1 MRAVAGQITRTL
13 QFVERSAKVERE
25 GKATRVVDTRAV
37 RDGTRYGRSCART
50 GKASRTLVS
59 CADGFHRRH
68 ALFPWTMRLGRAQ
81 VDLRPTWGNR
91 RDVRLPSE
99 AETKHLLPAR
109 GKVRAREGLELT
121 LDFEY
126 AGLDFVGMLSEV
138 SARRMRDKP
147 GRLDVARLCQGAA
160 EAVVDCRSTHSLSAA
175 WRGGR

>member
-1 MRAVAGQITRTL
+1 M
-13 QFVERSAKVERE
+13 E
-25 GKATRVVDTRAV
+25 
-37 RDGTRYGRSCART
+37 
-50 GKASRTLVS
+50 
-59 CADGFHRRH
+59 
-68 ALFPWTMRLGRAQ
+68 LFKKNIVFML
-81 VDLRPTWGNR
+81 NR
-91 RDVRLPSE
+91 RDVRMPSE

-160 EAVVDCRSTHSLSAA
+160 EAVVDCRSTL
-175 WRGGR
+175 